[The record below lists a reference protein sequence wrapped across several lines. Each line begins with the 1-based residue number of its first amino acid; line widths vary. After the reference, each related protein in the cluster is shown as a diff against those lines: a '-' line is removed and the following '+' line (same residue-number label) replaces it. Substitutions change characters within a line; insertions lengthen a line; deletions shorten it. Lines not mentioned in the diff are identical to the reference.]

1 MNCCRYLLCKAS
13 AACHVF
19 PVGCSAEGSCVLQWC
34 GWGRCAVPTAGDF
47 LRTGKIAFCWGGIG
61 IFDVKRVDSLV
72 LPCFLCLYEA
82 ME

>member
-1 MNCCRYLLCKAS
+1 M
-13 AACHVF
+13 
-19 PVGCSAEGSCVLQWC
+19 LQWC